1 MRSVRALLTWCVVVA
16 LAHATPTAQA
26 QHRDSK
32 TLDIYYIDVEG
43 GQATLFVSPSGES
56 LLVDTG
62 FPGERDSG
70 RIMEAVKAAGLTQ
83 LDHLVS
89 THYHVDHIGNVQ
101 NLSSMIPIKHFYD
114 HGATAEPDREQV
126 PGFQKAYAEIHA
138 KAAPTIVLDQGVRAP
153 GRIVHRH

>member
-1 MRSVRALLTWCVVVA
+1 MVTACVSSSALLMLA
-16 LAHATPTAQA
+16 LALATLRQA
-26 QHRDSK
+26 QVQTRPAK

-62 FPGERDSG
+62 FPGRRDAG

-83 LDHLVS
+83 IDHLLS

-101 NLSSMIPIKHFYD
+101 RS
-114 HGATAEPDREQV
+114 R
-126 PGFQKAYAEIHA
+126 
-138 KAAPTIVLDQGVRAP
+138 R
-153 GRIVHRH
+153 

>member
-1 MRSVRALLTWCVVVA
+1 MRVRFALLTVA
-16 LAHATPTAQA
+16 LALATSAPTAQV
-26 QHRDSK
+26 QTRPTK

-83 LDHLVS
+83 IDHLVA
-89 THYHVDHIGNVQ
+89 THYHVDHIGNVTT
-101 NLSSMIPIKHFYD
+101 LASAIPIKHFYD
-114 HGATAEPDREQV
+114 HGVTAEPDRER
-126 PGFQKAYAEIHA
+126 Y
-138 KAAPTIVLDQGVRAP
+138 LDFRKRTRSFMRTRSTP
-153 GRIVHRH
+153 C